1 MGYKVEKVTPYHPHL
16 PKSGQVIRMF
26 NEIAPVY
33 DKLNDILSLGISHYW
48 RSDALKELRKYP
60 HDQILDIATGTGDF
74 AIKSIKTVRPVKVT
88 AADISETMI
97 QLGKEKVK
105 AKGLQDIIV
114 FEKQDCAN
122 LTYKDNQFD
131 AVTTSFGIRNF
142 DNIDKSFQEILR
154 VLKPGGIFLSIEL
167 TKPEKS
173 PMRQLHASYCRYVV
187 PTLSR
192 FLCSDERANDYL
204 PASIAAFPQGREMML
219 ILKKNGFTN
228 IRLRRYTLGVV
239 TLYMAEKPIFSSTVS

>member
-1 MGYKVEKVTPYHPHL
+1 MAYEVEKVIPYHPDQ
-16 PKSGQVIRMF
+16 PKHGQVARMF
-26 NEIAPVY
+26 NEIAPNY
-33 DKLNDILSLGISHYW
+33 DKMSDTLSLGFKNYW
-48 RSDALKELRKYP
+48 KYDALKELRKYP
-60 HDQILDIATGTGDF
+60 HEEILDIATGTGDF
-74 AIKSIKTVRPVKVT
+74 AIKSVKIVQPVKIM

-154 VLKPGGIFLSIEL
+154 VLKPGGLFLSIEL
-167 TKPEKS
+167 TKPEKT
-173 PMRQLHASYCRYVV
+173 PMKQLHASYCQYVL
-187 PTLSR
+187 PLLSR
-192 FLCSDERANDYL
+192 IICTDERANNYL

-228 IRLRRYTLGVV
+228 IRLRRYTLGIV

>member
-1 MGYKVEKVTPYHPHL
+1 MSYEVENVTPYHPDQ
-16 PKSGQVIRMF
+16 PKNGQVERMF
-26 NEIAPVY
+26 NEIAPNY
-33 DKLNDILSLGISHYW
+33 DKLSDTLSLGIKNYW
-48 RSDALKELRKYP
+48 KYDSLKELRKYP
-60 HDQILDIATGTGDF
+60 HETILDIATGTGDF
-74 AIKSIKTVRPVKVT
+74 AIKAVKILGAVKIT
-88 AADISETMI
+88 AADISQSMI
-97 QLGKEKVK
+97 EIAKEKVREH
-105 AKGLQDIIV
+105 GLENLIAI
-114 FEKQDCAN
+114 EKQDCAN
-122 LTYKDNQFD
+122 LTFPDNRFD

-192 FLCSDERANDYL
+192 FLCPDEQANEYL
-204 PASIAAFPQGREMML
+204 PASIHAFPQGREMML
-219 ILKKNGFTN
+219 ILKKNGFTH

-239 TLYMAEKPIFSSTVS
+239 TLYLAEKPRHGN